1 MAPAAVTDVDL
12 AGPRADYL
20 EALDR
25 GDRRRA
31 TEVALDLLYR
41 GMPADL
47 VLTELVSHAQE
58 AVGLNWQAARW
69 TSAQEHRAS
78 AVAEAV
84 ILAVSHHALPLAQDP
99 AERAAG
105 RVVVACTEGE
115 WHVLPGRLV
124 TEGLRLRGFEVQFV
138 GPSVPAA
145 ELARFLGGDPPAAV
159 AISCSMPASLVGAW
173 HTITALRTRGTTVL
187 CGGRGFGPDGD
198 WGRALGAD
206 NWAPDVSAGTVVL
219 REVLAAPRVFPRP
232 SIVPSDVAAEVTLA
246 TRELPSIV
254 EAAIR
259 VAAAR
264 WPHLARDPQWV
275 SDARGL
281 LTMTMRTIIS
291 AVLVG
296 DDRIVH
302 DHVAWAE
309 DVVACRLKPV
319 SLVAEAFDLLLTA
332 TPADLPRCLATAHHG
347 VTCCSQTPPTA
358 LPDLRP

>member
-1 MAPAAVTDVDL
+1 MAPAAVVDVDL

-20 EALDR
+20 GALDR

-41 GMPADL
+41 GVPADR
-47 VLTELVSHAQE
+47 VLTELVSHAQVE
-58 AVGLNWQAARW
+58 VGLSWQAGRW
-69 TSAQEHRAS
+69 TSAQEHRAT

-84 ILAVSHHALPLAQDP
+84 ILAVSHHALPLVQSP
-99 AERAAG
+99 AEPTPG

-124 TEGLRLRGFEVQFV
+124 TEGLRLGGFEVQFV

-145 ELARFLGGDPPAAV
+145 ELAHFLGGDPPAAV
-159 AISCSMPASLVGAW
+159 AISCSMAASLVGAW
-173 HTITALRTRGTTVL
+173 HTITALRTRGTTIV
-187 CGGRGFGPDGD
+187 CGGRGFGPDGS

-206 NWAPDVSAGTVVL
+206 HWAPDVATGAILL
-219 REVLAAPRVFPRP
+219 REALAGPRVFPRP
-232 SIVPSDVAAEVTLA
+232 SVVPSDVAAETTLA
-246 TRELPSIV
+246 SRELPSIV
-254 EAAIR
+254 EAAIML
-259 VAAAR
+259 AAAR
-264 WPHLARDPQWV
+264 WPHLTRDPQWV
-275 SDARGL
+275 SDARGM
-281 LTMTMRTIIS
+281 LTMTMRTIIA

-309 DVVACRLKPV
+309 DVVANRLQPV

-347 VTCCSQTPPTA
+347 VTCCSQPPPTV